1 MPTND
6 ERSGIFDGCE
16 TLVELLVALR
26 HLLGGAG
33 VEQFLQQEA
42 PKETRQSLRNAADEL
57 KRVGLRHFGATVR
70 RHARRAPLAPPT
82 FAGRVAAR
90 KGC

>member
-1 MPTND
+1 MPTID
-6 ERSGIFDGCE
+6 EHGGIFAGCE
-16 TLVELLVALR
+16 TLIELLVALR
-26 HLLGGAG
+26 HLAGGAG

-57 KRVGLRHFGATVR
+57 KRVGLRHLGATVR
-70 RHARRAPLAPPT
+70 RHARRAPVAAAT
-82 FAGRVAAR
+82 FSDKCAAR